1 MARTGVKRSVIKSEL
16 SELKKRRRN
25 EYNICSFSM
34 SKFGLLLEDTQE
46 CKLYIVRQCMK
57 AVADLIYHSNC
68 IHMFQQSL
76 DDSVQI
82 LIKNKFSIYVLPLQ
96 LHYFPFYNLHSVSVM
111 DMS

>member
-1 MARTGVKRSVIKSEL
+1 MISPGVSIGLTQNQVMARTGVKRSVIKSEL

-82 LIKNKFSIYVLPLQ
+82 LI
-96 LHYFPFYNLHSVSVM
+96 
-111 DMS
+111 